1 MARTA
6 MTELQQ
12 RIEEVRREAFAVGY
26 AAAMQAIQDLA
37 ARPTPSIGSAAP
49 NTRRGAGRGRGKT
62 TRARTT
68 AAPPRRTGAGEGAA
82 RRRRPTAGRP
92 ERGANARRV
101 EEVLKTSAP
110 HALRIAEIRKAL
122 QEKGTEISF
131 TSLRHALSQ
140 LEARNAAEQTG
151 NSRTWR
157 YAGGMT

>member
-1 MARTA
+1 M
-6 MTELQQ
+6 
-12 RIEEVRREAFAVGY
+12 
-26 AAAMQAIQDLA
+26 
-37 ARPTPSIGSAAP
+37 
-49 NTRRGAGRGRGKT
+49 
-62 TRARTT
+62 
-68 AAPPRRTGAGEGAA
+68 
-82 RRRRPTAGRP
+82 
-92 ERGANARRV
+92 
-101 EEVLKTSAP
+101 KTSAP